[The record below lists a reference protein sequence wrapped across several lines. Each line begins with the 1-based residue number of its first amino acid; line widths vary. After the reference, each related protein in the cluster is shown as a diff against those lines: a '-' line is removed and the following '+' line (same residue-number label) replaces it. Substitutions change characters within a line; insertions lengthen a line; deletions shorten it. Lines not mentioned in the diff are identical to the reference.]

1 MHNKMNING
10 IGRVLIHDIENGE
23 LILEKTNAIHP
34 QNMALIIAKALA
46 HEPTGYIS
54 QIALGNG
61 GTYINSLNQISYRP
75 VNIIGTSAALYNETY
90 SINVDE
96 NAAGTPLS
104 NSVMATLSP
113 APATTAMVIVT
124 ALIPSDAPNGQALL
138 DNTTTDPDAPFMFD
152 ELGLKSS
159 DGLLLTHMV
168 FSPVEKTANR
178 GYMLTYT
185 ITVSVS

>member
-1 MHNKMNING
+1 MQNNLDIHG
-10 IGRVLIHDIENGE
+10 IGRVLIHDVETGE
-23 LILEKTNAIHP
+23 LVLEKQNAIHP

-46 HEPTGYIS
+46 RESTGYI
-54 QIALGNG
+54 AAVAFGNG
-61 GTYINSLNQISYRP
+61 GTYINSLSQIVYRS
-75 VNIIGTSAALYNETY
+75 VNIIGTSASLYNETY

-96 NAAGTPLS
+96 NEAGTPLS
-104 NSVMATLSP
+104 NSVIATLSP
-113 APATTAMVIVT
+113 PPATTAMVIVT
-124 ALIPSDAPNGQALL
+124 AMIPSDAPNGQALL

-168 FSPVEKTANR
+168 FSPIEKSANR
-178 GYMLTYT
+178 GYMITYT